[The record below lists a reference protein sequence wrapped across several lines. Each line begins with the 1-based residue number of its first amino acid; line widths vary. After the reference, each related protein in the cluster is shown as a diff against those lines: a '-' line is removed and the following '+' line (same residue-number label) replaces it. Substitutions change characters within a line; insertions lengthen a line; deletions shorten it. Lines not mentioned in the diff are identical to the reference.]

1 MIATVAKKIATKKIA
16 TPMIT
21 NPFKFGSIVE
31 EPFFTNRHDEL
42 GKVQSILS
50 SNSKAHRNLNNEFE
64 I

>member
-1 MIATVAKKIATKKIA
+1 
-16 TPMIT
+16 MIT